1 MELATQPPVVLRSME
16 IVGTPNDAHGIQF
29 SDGDTVT
36 TPSTFATPPC
46 AVSVGRASN
55 NRVCWFDGSPS
66 PTSDVE
72 SVTNSRVA
80 FPALNIVWTKE
91 REGVEQNDET
101 QLSAVQNVYKYMHTQ
116 ASDHLSCD
124 GGDTNA
130 WLTRA
135 SVAKLILFL
144 QQQGC
149 LCRESVFLDGG
160 CSYNV
165 LASHVA
171 QVVGCKVWGVEYVTT
186 RCFMAATNMLRALK
200 DPHNVGALVNPKIA
214 LVPSDLLAMTSFEPS
229 TLGYFFDEAF
239 NLDLIQHICDVAA
252 ASPSMKWILSF
263 KASKWPSVSKL
274 FESAGFQKLP
284 TSLSVA
290 KHGSG
295 EGNTVYIYRRLESFR
310 RDAPVAPTTACEY
323 SKYLDMAWSDEAGPR
338 EAAYEHILH
347 HSEAKL
353 SVRRRR
359 GVLDRRESYHIGRLP
374 PPDAKSPPKVLFLG
388 MVSPPCHATTLAD
401 VEALVLSGLLTPREG
416 RDKAR
421 CMLVESHFGVDVYTL
436 SNDLKDYS
444 GSGRHIATDLR
455 SPRCVRAIR
464 AVVPGARFTQI
475 ALDYFWMP
483 VSYVRDRFGR
493 YFFGA
498 QLKDLAIHFLV
509 PGGLVFLPYHA
520 DVLSCLAQ
528 EEDYWGAHYDVRFL
542 AETETE
548 ALAKH
553 YLLVVGNNLPANT
566 MQNVFQ
572 KSPSQARM
580 YSYESGL
587 SSKTFPGSLIK
598 RLLVAAE
605 MCGDTYCSIALERK

>member
-1 MELATQPPVVLRSME
+1 MPRRAPLTTVSKIPRAAAGSEIQRRELRPVWKFQVDNEALLGNQRSTMSFEARHNFATNSTDNHHDAVSGREARVYASAQSPSKASREARVYASAQPPVSGAAWNFTTDFTTDGAYFESPSKASREARVYASEPQVALARCPGRDVCFETSTRGEAETEQPQGESAGVRSIEERASEDDLELATQPPVVLRSME

-252 ASPSMKWILSF
+252 ASPS
-263 KASKWPSVSKL
+263 
-274 FESAGFQKLP
+274 
-284 TSLSVA
+284 
-290 KHGSG
+290 
-295 EGNTVYIYRRLESFR
+295 
-310 RDAPVAPTTACEY
+310 
-323 SKYLDMAWSDEAGPR
+323 
-338 EAAYEHILH
+338 
-347 HSEAKL
+347 
-353 SVRRRR
+353 
-359 GVLDRRESYHIGRLP
+359 
-374 PPDAKSPPKVLFLG
+374 
-388 MVSPPCHATTLAD
+388 
-401 VEALVLSGLLTPREG
+401 
-416 RDKAR
+416 
-421 CMLVESHFGVDVYTL
+421 
-436 SNDLKDYS
+436 
-444 GSGRHIATDLR
+444 
-455 SPRCVRAIR
+455 
-464 AVVPGARFTQI
+464 
-475 ALDYFWMP
+475 
-483 VSYVRDRFGR
+483 
-493 YFFGA
+493 
-498 QLKDLAIHFLV
+498 
-509 PGGLVFLPYHA
+509 
-520 DVLSCLAQ
+520 
-528 EEDYWGAHYDVRFL
+528 
-542 AETETE
+542 
-548 ALAKH
+548 
-553 YLLVVGNNLPANT
+553 
-566 MQNVFQ
+566 
-572 KSPSQARM
+572 
-580 YSYESGL
+580 
-587 SSKTFPGSLIK
+587 IK
-598 RLLVAAE
+598 
-605 MCGDTYCSIALERK
+605 